1 MKKQIKSLLCGLCAA
16 ALALGCAG
24 CGGSAGPEVPAK
36 VTNIMVWTYYNGD
49 QLESFTSLVNQFNET
64 VGAQKG
70 IKVSTESQGSVNDL
84 ETSVMDSAEG
94 KVGAAAMPNI
104 FSAYA
109 DTAYAL
115 DQMGMVVDLAPCLT
129 EEEKAQ
135 FVEGY
140 LSEGDFGE
148 DDSIKIFPVAK
159 STELLFLNDTDWKLF
174 AAATGARY
182 SDLETVEGLVKTAEA
197 YYNWTDAQ
205 TDTPNDGNFCV
216 DALNYPDRT
225 PHTGL
230 IELKKAYE
238 PVKFA
243 LDGNRLTIYNLLA
256 FRTLDDLNAVW
267 AVTRDGVQLERGLP
281 TFTLVVDGEAWG
293 EVCLRV
299 PGIHQVCDALAAV
312 AAAWVCGLARADI
325 LRGLADFTGVARR
338 MEFRGEVRGGL
349 VFDDYGHH
357 PTEIRATL
365 AGAAALV
372 GTHPDGTPG
381 RLLCVFQPHTYSRT
395 ARLYDDFRTAFDAA
409 DRLIL
414 LDVYA
419 ARETD
424 TQGVSSAGLAEDI
437 RARGRDAQY
446 APSPA
451 DAAAAVQAFLCPGD
465 VAVIMGAGDVTRVS
479 DLLCPR
485 TK

>member
-140 LSEGDFGE
+140 LSEGGFGE

-159 STELLFLNDTDWKLF
+159 STELLFLNDTDWQAFADAADVRYENLATMEGLT
-174 AAATGARY
+174 AAA
-182 SDLETVEGLVKTAEA
+182 EK

-205 TDTPNDGNFCV
+205 TAAPDDGKALFGRDAMANYMLVGAQQLGDTIFAVKDGRMTVNFERDVARRLWDNYYVPFVRGWFAATGRFRSDDIKTGNVLAYVGSSSSATFFPARVTNDANESHEISLKTLPAPQFEGGEAVAVQQGAGMVVTAAKEEEVKASVEFLKWFVRAENNIAFSVGSGYLPVTRKANDMQEILASGLTLDDNMQQTLAVAV
-216 DALNYPDRT
+216 DTVN
-225 PHTGL
+225 
-230 IELKKAYE
+230 
-238 PVKFA
+238 
-243 LDGNRLTIYNLLA
+243 GNRLYTPHAFAGSNSARKVLEYGLSDLA
-256 FRTLDDLNAVW
+256 
-267 AVTRDGVQLERGLP
+267 
-281 TFTLVVDGEAWG
+281 
-293 EVCLRV
+293 
-299 PGIHQVCDALAAV
+299 
-312 AAAWVCGLARADI
+312 
-325 LRGLADFTGVARR
+325 
-338 MEFRGEVRGGL
+338 
-349 VFDDYGHH
+349 
-357 PTEIRATL
+357 
-365 AGAAALV
+365 
-372 GTHPDGTPG
+372 
-381 RLLCVFQPHTYSRT
+381 
-395 ARLYDDFRTAFDAA
+395 AA
-409 DRLIL
+409 DRETVVQRIAEGQS
-414 LDVYA
+414 A
-419 ARETD
+419 AEAEAEFLTD
-424 TQGVSSAGLAEDI
+424 EYFEAWYQDI
-437 RARGRDAQY
+437 CAKLAQY
-446 APSPA
+446 E
-451 DAAAAVQAFLCPGD
+451 G
-465 VAVIMGAGDVTRVS
+465 
-479 DLLCPR
+479 
-485 TK
+485 